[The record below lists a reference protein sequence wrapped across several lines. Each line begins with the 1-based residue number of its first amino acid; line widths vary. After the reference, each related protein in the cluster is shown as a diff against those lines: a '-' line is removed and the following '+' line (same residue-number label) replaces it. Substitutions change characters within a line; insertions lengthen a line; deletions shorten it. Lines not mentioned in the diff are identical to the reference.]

1 MELLEWKNP
10 VSERTNSLS
19 GLNGRLDFV
28 EEKSIDTAETIHTG
42 AEFTVNWKNLT

>member
-1 MELLEWKNP
+1 MELLELKNT

-28 EEKSIDTAETIHTG
+28 EEKSIYTAVETIHIG
-42 AEFTVNWKNLT
+42 AQSLQ